1 LALGKGMST
10 ESKASVSMFDA
21 VKWLVAVVLFAG
33 AVVGAGDYVLPELG
47 TLYRVL
53 AVVALMLLAAGAAL
67 TTTQGA
73 NFLVLLKEA
82 NKERRKVVW
91 PTPVETRQTTMIVVA
106 VVFIVGLF
114 LYLLDMGLSSLVKLI
129 VG

>member
-1 LALGKGMST
+1 MST
-10 ESKASVSMFDA
+10 ESKASGSMFDA
-21 VKWLVAVVLFAG
+21 VKWLVAVALFVGAIAG
-33 AVVGAGDYVLPELG
+33 ASDAFYQSVGLELG

-53 AVVALMLLAAGAAL
+53 VVVALMLLAAGAAL
-67 TTTQGA
+67 VTTQGS
-73 NFLVLLKEA
+73 NFLELLKEA

-91 PTPVETRQTTMIVVA
+91 PTPVETRQTTLIVVA

>member
-1 LALGKGMST
+1 
-10 ESKASVSMFDA
+10 
-21 VKWLVAVVLFAG
+21 
-33 AVVGAGDYVLPELG
+33 
-47 TLYRVL
+47 
-53 AVVALMLLAAGAAL
+53 MLLTLGVAL

-106 VVFIVGLF
+106 VVILVGLGLWGLDSLLSF
-114 LYLLDMGLSSLVKLI
+114 LVQLV

>member
-1 LALGKGMST
+1 
-10 ESKASVSMFDA
+10 MFDV
-21 VKWLVAVVLFAG
+21 VKWFVAIALFVA
-33 AVVGAGDYVLPELG
+33 AIVGAGDYVLPELG

-53 AVVALMLLAAGAAL
+53 AVVALMLLTLGVAL

-106 VVFIVGLF
+106 VVILVGLGLWGLDSLLSF
-114 LYLLDMGLSSLVKLI
+114 LVQLV

>member
-1 LALGKGMST
+1 MT
-10 ESKASVSMFDA
+10 TDIKASGSVFDV
-21 VKWLVAVVLFAG
+21 VKWLLAVVLLGAAIAG
-33 AVVGAGDYVLPELG
+33 NYVFPELG

-53 AVVALMLLAAGAAL
+53 AVVALMLAAAGAAL
-67 TTTQGA
+67 TTGKGQE
-73 NFLVLLKEA
+73 FLTLLKEA

-106 VVFIVGLF
+106 VVVLVGLG
-114 LYLLDMGLSSLVKLI
+114 LWGLDTLLGFAVELI